1 MPTKRECR
9 ELITKCKIILTEFND
24 KKVAKVIGPNN
35 KFIILPSA
43 GFVDGTAENW
53 VLKDNKYDVYLYT
66 GQLYFNNCYSYND
79 DNEAAC
85 LFVGETYNDNM
96 YFVGNS
102 AMVSSIERYKMLPVR
117 AVCDK

>member
-1 MPTKRECR
+1 M
-9 ELITKCKIILTEFND
+9 
-24 KKVAKVIGPNN
+24 
-35 KFIILPSA
+35 PSA
-43 GFVDGTAENW
+43 GFVDGTAGNW